1 MPSTAQIQ
9 ADRDAYAAAHP
20 YVSALAGITGGSM
33 PFLATGGA
41 ADELGL
47 LGRGAAM
54 AGTGA
59 VAGGLPSAVR
69 GDDAS
74 AVAGSA
80 LSAPS
85 SERAEKSL
93 APRSQARQASW
104 LTPFS
109 TETWWLPRQA
119 SLTLPRMRDTM
130 RRGRKLCALLDLLRR
145 GHGERRYRRA
155 GNKGMHSG
163 GQGTLQILRRLAN
176 PGSEA
181 VGVPTGGLEEA
192 RQSLSDL
199 IRCNPGTTEA
209 AAVSLAKSKPDAFA
223 TNPPS
228 GAVTEGDVQPYLDQL
243 VAARGNWA
251 ASKRSGTLTGALDR
265 SEGAADGSSRVKTGT
280 GLSSPG
286 VNLKFPRSIFRMC
299 MDPLTPPQP
308 RPTKPLYRSV
318 DVSF

>member
-1 MPSTAQIQ
+1 MFGTLPAAEGWIGSHLPPSLGMPSTVQIQ

-93 APRSQARQASW
+93 VSAVTGVAGELANAILNRNVVAPTTGELKSAANAGYDAARTGNSA
-104 LTPFS
+104 LFS
-109 TETWWLPRQA
+109 TSSVA
-119 SLTLPRMRDTM
+119 DMANDAID
-130 RRGRKLCALLDLLRR
+130 AL
-145 GHGERRYRRA
+145 

-163 GQGTLQILRRLAN
+163 GQRKLSQILPRLAN

-209 AAVSLAKSKPDAFA
+209 AAVSLAKSKPDA
-223 TNPPS
+223 
-228 GAVTEGDVQPYLDQL
+228 L
-243 VAARGNWA
+243 
-251 ASKRSGTLTGALDR
+251 
-265 SEGAADGSSRVKTGT
+265 
-280 GLSSPG
+280 
-286 VNLKFPRSIFRMC
+286 PRIRH
-299 MDPLTPPQP
+299 LE
-308 RPTKPLYRSV
+308 R
-318 DVSF
+318 

>member
-119 SLTLPRMRDTM
+119 SLSLPRMRDTM
-130 RRGRKLCALLDLLRR
+130 RRGRETLRSSRPPPSRTWRTTLSTRWATR
-145 GHGERRYRRA
+145 GCIQVVKELSRSCGGLRTPAVRRSASPLAVSKKPGKASAISSVATPARPRRRRYRLP
-155 GNKGMHSG
+155 NQNPM
-163 GQGTLQILRRLAN
+163 LLR
-176 PGSEA
+176 
-181 VGVPTGGLEEA
+181 
-192 RQSLSDL
+192 L
-199 IRCNPGTTEA
+199 IRHLE
-209 AAVSLAKSKPDAFA
+209 
-223 TNPPS
+223 
-228 GAVTEGDVQPYLDQL
+228 
-243 VAARGNWA
+243 R
-251 ASKRSGTLTGALDR
+251 
-265 SEGAADGSSRVKTGT
+265 
-280 GLSSPG
+280 
-286 VNLKFPRSIFRMC
+286 
-299 MDPLTPPQP
+299 
-308 RPTKPLYRSV
+308 
-318 DVSF
+318 